1 MFILL
6 ISVSILLSVIGV
18 VMVVSPKAANWLN
31 RSGNIVILTEKK
43 VLEHRFLSGVISL
56 LFGVFFMYKASGYN
70 ELHTEVLVIPFY
82 SIGILLT
89 LVGIMFFMST
99 RFFESINAWTS
110 KEMLSDKLLMKY
122 PRVTGAFFVFSAV
135 MVYFTAEYFK

>member
-70 ELHTEVLVIPFY
+70 KLHTEVLVIPFY

>member
-6 ISVSILLSVIGV
+6 MSVSILLLVIGV

-31 RSGNIVILTEKK
+31 TSGNIVILTEKK

>member
-43 VLEHRFLSGVISL
+43 VLEHRFMSGVISL

-99 RFFESINAWTS
+99 RFFESINTCTS
-110 KEMLSDKLLMKY
+110 KEMLSDRLLMKY
-122 PRVTGAFFVFSAV
+122 PRVPGAFFVFSAV

>member
-43 VLEHRFLSGVISL
+43 VLEHRFMSGVISL
-56 LFGVFFMYKASGYN
+56 LFGVFFMYKASGHN

-99 RFFESINAWTS
+99 RFFESINTWTS
-110 KEMLSDKLLMKY
+110 KEMLSDRLLMKY

>member
-43 VLEHRFLSGVISL
+43 VLEHRFMSGVISL

-99 RFFESINAWTS
+99 RFFESINTWTS
-110 KEMLSDKLLMKY
+110 KEMLSDRLLMKY

>member
-1 MFILL
+1 MFIVLV
-6 ISVSILLSVIGV
+6 SVSVLLLVAGV
-18 VMVVSPKAANWLN
+18 VMIVSPKAANWLN

-43 VLEHRFLSGVISL
+43 VLEHRFMSGVISL
-56 LFGVFFMYKASGYN
+56 LFGVFFMYKASGYD
-70 ELHTEVLVIPFY
+70 EPHTQVLVIPFY

>member
-1 MFILL
+1 MFIVL
-6 ISVSILLSVIGV
+6 ISVSILLFVIGV
-18 VMVVSPKAANWLN
+18 VMVVSPDAAYWLN

-43 VLEHRFLSGVISL
+43 VLEHRFMSGIISL
-56 LFGVFFMYKASGYN
+56 LFGVFFMYKASDYN

-89 LVGIMFFMST
+89 LVGVMFFMST
-99 RFFESINAWTS
+99 RFFKAINTWTS
-110 KEMLSDKLLMKY
+110 REMLSDKLLMKY
-122 PRVTGAFFVFSAV
+122 PRVTGAFLIFSAV

>member
-122 PRVTGAFFVFSAV
+122 PRVTGAFFVFSGV

>member
-43 VLEHRFLSGVISL
+43 VLEHRFMSGVISL
-56 LFGVFFMYKASGYN
+56 LFGVFFMYKASGYT
-70 ELHTEVLVIPFY
+70 ELHTEILVIPFY

-99 RFFESINAWTS
+99 RFFESINTWTS
-110 KEMLSDKLLMKY
+110 KEMLSDRLLMKY

>member
-6 ISVSILLSVIGV
+6 MSVSILLSVIGV

-43 VLEHRFLSGVISL
+43 VLEHRFMSGVISL

-89 LVGIMFFMST
+89 LIGIMFFMST
-99 RFFESINAWTS
+99 RFFESINTWTS

>member
-1 MFILL
+1 
-6 ISVSILLSVIGV
+6 
-18 VMVVSPKAANWLN
+18 MVVSPKAVNWLN

-43 VLEHRFLSGVISL
+43 ILEHRFMSGVISL

-70 ELHTEVLVIPFY
+70 ELHTQVLVIPFY
-82 SIGILLT
+82 TIGILLT
-89 LVGIMFFMST
+89 LVGVMFFMST
-99 RFFESINAWTS
+99 KFFEAINVWTS

-122 PRVTGAFFVFSAV
+122 PRVTGAFFVFSGV

>member
-6 ISVSILLSVIGV
+6 ISVSILLLVIGV

>member
-1 MFILL
+1 MFIVL
-6 ISVSILLSVIGV
+6 ISVSILLLVTGV
-18 VMVVSPKAANWLN
+18 VMVVSPKAVNWLN

-43 VLEHRFLSGVISL
+43 ILEHRFMSGVISL

-70 ELHTEVLVIPFY
+70 ELHTQVLVIPFY
-82 SIGILLT
+82 TIGILLT
-89 LVGIMFFMST
+89 LVGVMFFMST
-99 RFFESINAWTS
+99 KFFEAINVWTS

-122 PRVTGAFFVFSAV
+122 PRVTGAFFVFSGV